1 MIYGSRLTQSEVR
14 DHTAKDEGGKKR
26 QQNYESIEKAV
37 VALSNTIP
45 HPWAVVVKALCMGNI
60 NTSHC
65 ITINTRHIRTKYW
78 ATVPSVFI

>member
-1 MIYGSRLTQSEVR
+1 MR

-37 VALSNTIP
+37 VALSNAIP

-60 NTSHC
+60 SKSHC
-65 ITINTRHIRTKYW
+65 ITINIRYICAHTHNTGCVHLK
-78 ATVPSVFI
+78 FIVK